1 MALVELLVVGGVEA
15 LGVNTEISQKALYHI
30 GVSRWCFEALV
41 APVTDERSTTDLKLV
56 ASGVATEV
64 VVVVENQDARLR
76 PLLQEEVRGRQAA
89 EASPHDE
96 EVVDIVVG
104 PLDGPPIAPTRA
116 RELVGD
122 LERTD
127 VASPKPRECRW
138 IAGRSSVLQREHL
151 VGWRTQ
157 RTGRQCAHPV
167 QEISAGDGAIHPEV
181 TVSRFYVL
189 ILSRFRGSSLYPFWG
204 D

>member
-1 MALVELLVVGGVEA
+1 MVVGGFEA
-15 LGVNTEISQKALYHI
+15 LEVDTEISQEALDHI
-30 GVSRWCFEALV
+30 GVSRGLLEGLV
-41 APVTDERSTTDLKLV
+41 APVTDERSTADLKLV
-56 ASGVATEV
+56 ASGAAPEV

-76 PLLQEEVRGRQAA
+76 LLLQEEVRGRQAA
-89 EASPHDE
+89 EASPHDD
-96 EVVDIVVG
+96 EVVDIGVG
-104 PLDGPPIAPTRA
+104 ALDGSPVAPAFA

-151 VGWRTQ
+151 VGLCTPRNQ

-167 QEISAGDGAIHPEV
+167 QEISARDGAIHSEV
-181 TVSRFYVL
+181 AVSRLHGLFLPDGSLWPVL
-189 ILSRFRGSSLYPFWG
+189 K
-204 D
+204 